1 MLATHDKTH
10 RRPDTKA
17 IYRTHG
23 MQSRPPANSPGQ
35 FQGIGSHTAGLAGF
49 AKQRDHGVPASP
61 LGLDRQ
67 TRIAMSS

>member
-1 MLATHDKTH
+1 
-10 RRPDTKA
+10 
-17 IYRTHG
+17 